1 MGYSPCGHKE
11 LDSTERLTSYHSLSW
26 VSSHSIHIK
35 MLSLS
40 SLRVGQVSQP
50 LVIASLLPRFV
61 TQAWHAWLL
70 VLAWVSLVVQ
80 TV

>member
-1 MGYSPCGHKE
+1 
-11 LDSTERLTSYHSLSW
+11 
-26 VSSHSIHIK
+26 

-70 VLAWVSLVVQ
+70 VLAWVSLAQLNCYSLFLSSFSSNVIGPGALP
-80 TV
+80 